1 MGQPSDHDQSSMGQG
16 ALSTSG
22 ARQGQPPAA
31 HQGSGVSRVEGFTG
45 AIAEQATS
53 DGLVRC
59 PCRVAVPSWGRTRGG
74 KGTVPSVAHFN
85 SAGLASYPLRIQPQR
100 TQRAQRSRFTQGPPG
115 RNGMA
120 QGQARRR
127 PGCASRNPPLGLNGR
142 NAVLVAK
149 CQRYGTAPIGP
160 RPISTPVPHLPP
172 AAPTRGGEESP
183 LGVPASAGGA
193 VIPSSAH
200 GVSTQ
205 RLRVDAP
212 PPEGGTPNFA
222 PASRPL

>member
-1 MGQPSDHDQSSMGQG
+1 MGQPSDKDQSSMGQLP
-16 ALSTSG
+16 LSTSA
-22 ARQGQPPAA
+22 ARQEQPPATY
-31 HQGSGVSRVEGFTG
+31 QGLGVARVDPPKLHAGSPE
-45 AIAEQATS
+45 
-53 DGLVRC
+53 
-59 PCRVAVPSWGRTRGG
+59 CRVAIPSWGRTRGG

-100 TQRAQRSRFTQGPPG
+100 TQRAQRSRFTKGLPG

-149 CQRYGTAPIGP
+149 CQRYGTSPIGP

-212 PPEGGTPNFA
+212 PPEGGTPNLA